1 MKSIHFRWRWRPNN
15 KTAQTARDEVTLE
28 QYNPSDFNLSP
39 LSIVKSQSWCSFYFK
54 SSQREAPPVGTAVGP
69 TLVSS
74 NFYQIQ
80 LWISK
85 VFSTGQ
91 SFLKTCSNCF
101 RCIWKVLTN
110 MNTIG
115 LNLDFDFKQLKLYLI
130 CSIYGLRLTNA
141 LFSKSIAQPTFAP
154 PFLSLK
160 YFDTLIGI
168 WFNRLSCVP
177 CRLKI

>member
-1 MKSIHFRWRWRPNN
+1 MKSIHFRWRWIPNK

-54 SSQREAPPVGTAVGP
+54 SSQREAPAVGTAVGP

-115 LNLDFDFKQLKLYLI
+115 LNLDFDFKQLKLYSI
-130 CSIYGLRLTNA
+130 CSIYGLPNA
-141 LFSKSIAQPTFAP
+141 LFLKALLNRHLPPLPQPKIFWH
-154 PFLSLK
+154 FNWNL
-160 YFDTLIGI
+160 YLIDWVG
-168 WFNRLSCVP
+168 FRVV
-177 CRLKI
+177 